1 MSGYNTK
8 QRRALLAFLGEH
20 PDELL
25 TAHQMADAL
34 AEKQISLSAVY
45 RNLAQ
50 LEAEEKVRRS
60 AKSGSHEAFY
70 QYLDAKGCKGALHM
84 SCVKC
89 GKTFHMADSNAAL
102 FAKHLAQNEQFY
114 ACIISDATACCAE
127 GMEFVLK
134 DDLAYPDDYPEL
146 GAEITVIGEFQSYEE
161 NGMTWYH
168 LVNARLA

>member
-1 MSGYNTK
+1 M
-8 QRRALLAFLGEH
+8 
-20 PDELL
+20 
-25 TAHQMADAL
+25 
-34 AEKQISLSAVY
+34 
-45 RNLAQ
+45 
-50 LEAEEKVRRS
+50 RRS

-134 DDLAYPDDYPEL
+134 DDLAYPDDYQEL
-146 GAEITVIGEFQSYEE
+146 GAELTVIGEFQSYEE

>member
-1 MSGYNTK
+1 MSSYSTR
-8 QRRALLAFLGEH
+8 QRKALLAYLSRH

-25 TAHQMADAL
+25 SARQIADAL
-34 AEKQISLSAVY
+34 ADEKISLSAVY

-102 FAKHLAQNEQFY
+102 FAKHLAQSEQFTLDGADTVLY
-114 ACIISDATACCAE
+114 GTCA
-127 GMEFVLK
+127 
-134 DDLAYPDDYPEL
+134 DCR
-146 GAEITVIGEFQSYEE
+146 EE
-161 NGMTWYH
+161 
-168 LVNARLA
+168 

>member
-25 TAHQMADAL
+25 TARQMANAL

-60 AKSGSHEAFY
+60 SKSGTREVYY
-70 QYLDAKGCKGALHM
+70 QYLDAESCKGALHM

-89 GKTFHMADSNAAL
+89 GRTFHMASGNAVL
-102 FAKHLAQNEQFY
+102 FAKHLAQSEQFTL
-114 ACIISDATACCAE
+114 DAADTILYGTCA
-127 GMEFVLK
+127 
-134 DDLAYPDDYPEL
+134 DCR
-146 GAEITVIGEFQSYEE
+146 EE
-161 NGMTWYH
+161 
-168 LVNARLA
+168 

>member
-1 MSGYNTK
+1 MSSYSTQ
-8 QRRALLAFLGEH
+8 QRKALLAYLSRH

-25 TAHQMADAL
+25 SARQISDAL
-34 AEKQISLSAVY
+34 ADEKISLSAVY

-50 LEAEEKVRRS
+50 LEAEEKGRRS

-102 FAKHLAQNEQFY
+102 FAKHLAQSEQFTLDAADTILY
-114 ACIISDATACCAE
+114 GICSDCK
-127 GMEFVLK
+127 GK
-134 DDLAYPDDYPEL
+134 
-146 GAEITVIGEFQSYEE
+146 
-161 NGMTWYH
+161 
-168 LVNARLA
+168 

>member
-1 MSGYNTK
+1 MSEYKTR
-8 QRRALLAFLGEH
+8 QRRTLLVYLSRH

-25 TAHQMADAL
+25 SARQIADAL
-34 AEKQISLSAVY
+34 AEEHISLSAVY

-84 SCVKC
+84 SCIKC

-102 FAKHLAQNEQFY
+102 FAKHLAQSEQFTLDTADTILY
-114 ACIISDATACCAE
+114 GTCSDCKE
-127 GMEFVLK
+127 K
-134 DDLAYPDDYPEL
+134 
-146 GAEITVIGEFQSYEE
+146 
-161 NGMTWYH
+161 
-168 LVNARLA
+168 